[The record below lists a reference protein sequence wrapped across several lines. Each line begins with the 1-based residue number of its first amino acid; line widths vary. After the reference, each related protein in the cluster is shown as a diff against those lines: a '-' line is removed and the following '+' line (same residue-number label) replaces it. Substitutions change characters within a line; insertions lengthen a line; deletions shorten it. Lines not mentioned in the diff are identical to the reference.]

1 MIGVPVVVEV
11 EEEVMFWGLG
21 SDNFE
26 MQNDKVGK
34 ERRRRR
40 RRRRGRGL
48 NNNSR
53 GRREREKEKVN

>member
-40 RRRRGRGL
+40 RRRGRGL

>member
-1 MIGVPVVVEV
+1 MIGVLVVVEV

-34 ERRRRR
+34 ERRRK
-40 RRRRGRGL
+40 RRRGRGL

-53 GRREREKEKVN
+53 GSREREKEKVN